1 MARATTTNTIAQAG
15 RQVERSARAALDSPW
30 VERLARLGLAARG
43 VVYALIGLLAVQT
56 AFGARAASHI
66 ADTADTRGVLQLV
79 AQQSRTLLWLLAVGL
94 FGYAL
99 WRVVEGIR
107 DPEHR
112 GRDAKAL
119 AVRAGRVVSGLLPA
133 GLAYAAVRI
142 ALGASAGRSPGGAQ
156 GWTAD
161 LMSKPFGRWLVAI
174 AGLCVMGSGCA
185 QIWKG
190 WRETFRRRLKLQE
203 MSTGEQRLAIQSGK
217 LGMIARGVVFLLSGW
232 FLLQAAL
239 RFDPGQARGLGGALE
254 ALARQPHGPW
264 LLGLVA
270 LGLVAFGAH
279 SLLLARYRR
288 IVV

>member
-1 MARATTTNTIAQAG
+1 MARATTTNTFAQAG
-15 RQVERSARAALDSPW
+15 RQVERSARAALASPW

-56 AFGARAASHI
+56 AFGARSASRI
-66 ADTADTRGVLQLV
+66 TDTRGVLQLV
-79 AQQSRTLLWLLAVGL
+79 AQQSRALLWLLAVGL

-112 GRDAKAL
+112 GRDAKGL
-119 AVRAGRVVSGLLPA
+119 AVRAGRVVSGLLHG

-142 ALGASAGRSPGGAQ
+142 ALGAGADRSPGGAQ

-161 LMSKPFGRWLVAI
+161 LMSKPFGRGLVAI
-174 AGLCVMGSGCA
+174 AGLCVIGSGCA

-190 WRETFRRRLKLQE
+190 WNEKFRRRLKLQE
-203 MSTGEQRLAIQSGK
+203 MSPGEQRLAIQSGK
-217 LGMIARGVVFLLSGW
+217 LGMMARGVVFLLSGW
-232 FLLQAAL
+232 CLLQAAL